1 MNELTK
7 WMNEVCFT
15 VAVLNLNEFLTNKI
29 ISKSYK
35 PLHPTNVVSRL
46 FKYAR
51 KKKYSKL
58 HMTTRAL
65 IFYQWYWKW
74 ICFGIFSK
82 RERDVPNEI
91 LMGWNKVSR
100 CHIKT
105 TTATFCRRNNAF
117 FNTRRQLSPA
127 HVN

>member
-1 MNELTK
+1 
-7 WMNEVCFT
+7 MNEVCFT

-58 HMTTRAL
+58 HMIMRAL
-65 IFYQWYWKW
+65 IFCQRYWKL
-74 ICFGIFSK
+74 ICFGIFYK

-91 LMGWNKVSR
+91 LMGRNKVSG
-100 CHIKT
+100 CHTKS
-105 TTATFCRRNNAF
+105 TTATFCRRNNAI
-117 FNTRRQLSPA
+117 FNTPRQLSRA